1 MGLTYT
7 FGYGLVYRIGVSWG
21 EVEGGRRP
29 PQGRFHEGGRS
40 VVVAVC
46 LVVCRGS
53 RGGGGGLS
61 SHKVA
66 GGFESVA
73 MFWKH

>member
-21 EVEGGRRP
+21 EVEG
-29 PQGRFHEGGRS
+29 ERS